1 MQVQVIT
8 VPYDSAQP
16 GKRMGAGL
24 DAFLQH
30 GRVAHLQQR
39 GYDVAAQQVAVE
51 SAFPAEIATSF
62 ELYRLLSSR
71 VQQARSARQFPLV
84 LSGNC
89 SSALGTVAGCA
100 PQALGVVWFDAHGDF
115 NTPDTTWSGFLDGM
129 GLATL
134 TGRCWQTLAARIP
147 GFRPIPDS
155 AIVHIGGHDF
165 GEQEQRLF
173 AESQITRVPPDV
185 VQSNALR
192 TLLHPVLQRLQA
204 ECPSIYLHL
213 DLDVLDPTEAI
224 ANEYA
229 APNGLSIP
237 HMLGII
243 EMIGEFVT
251 IEACGVASYDPAY
264 DRDHA
269 TLQAGFQL
277 IERVLAAAQAAA
289 KETAVKSAQ
298 ARRGRTG
305 A

>member
-8 VPYDSAQP
+8 MPYDSAHR
-16 GKRMGAGL
+16 GERMGAGP

-30 GRVAHLQQR
+30 GLVAHLQQR
-39 GYDVAAQQVAVE
+39 GYDVVSQQVAIE

-71 VQQARSARQFPLV
+71 VQQARSAHQFPLV
-84 LSGNC
+84 VSGNC

-115 NTPDTTWSGFLDGM
+115 NTPDTSWSGFLDGM

-147 GFRPIPDS
+147 GFHPIPDS
-155 AIVHIGGHDF
+155 AVVHIGGRDV

-173 AESQITRVPPDV
+173 AESQITHVPPDAV
-185 VQSNALR
+185 RSSTLR
-192 TLLHPVLQRLQA
+192 TLLHPVLLKLQA
-204 ECPSIYLHL
+204 QRRSIYLHI

-237 HMLGII
+237 HMLDII
-243 EMIGEFVT
+243 GMIGEFVT

-264 DRDHA
+264 DRDGA

-277 IERVLAAAQAAA
+277 IERVLAAVQAGA
-289 KETAVKSAQ
+289 KETAVNSAQ
-298 ARRGRTG
+298 VQGG
-305 A
+305 